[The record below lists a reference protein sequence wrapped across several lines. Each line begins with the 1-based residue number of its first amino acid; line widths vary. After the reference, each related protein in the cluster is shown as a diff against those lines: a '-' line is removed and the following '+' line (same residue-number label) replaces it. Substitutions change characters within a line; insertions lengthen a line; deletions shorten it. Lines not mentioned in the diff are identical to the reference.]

1 MQQEILNKVRY
12 IILDVIE
19 IEREKIIP
27 EATLRDDLQAD
38 SLASVEIIMA
48 LEDEFKIQL
57 DEELARSLS
66 TVGELIAAIET
77 MRRAPAA
84 PEAAV

>member
-1 MQQEILNKVRY
+1 MQQEVFNKVRD
-12 IILDVIE
+12 IILDVVE

-38 SLASVEIIMA
+38 SLASVEIVMA

-77 MRRAPAA
+77 MRRASIA